1 MASKREL
8 ELKLTLALT
17 FYKLAEELNR
27 NGDNYNMATIYRE
40 TGKIYENLVTTEM
53 KNKPYSIKV
62 TINM

>member
-1 MASKREL
+1 MATKREL

-17 FYKLAEELNR
+17 YYKLAEELNS
-27 NGDNYNMATIYRE
+27 NGDRWNMADMYRE